1 VPGEFS
7 TAGGV
12 VDVDLQTITE
22 CLSDAAEGKGDSE
35 QATVDPA
42 AFADEAINQLYA
54 AIRQLSEL
62 DRAVILLYLEEKS
75 YQEIDLPPHM
85 YPHPELGCGC

>member
-1 VPGEFS
+1 
-7 TAGGV
+7 
-12 VDVDLQTITE
+12 VDLQTITE

-54 AIRQLSEL
+54 AIHKASLFSRPSTSASACS
-62 DRAVILLYLEEKS
+62 DRVLAASSIGTTGAWRRSASRRAASLA
-75 YQEIDLPPHM
+75 PRA
-85 YPHPELGCGC
+85 